1 MATNIP
7 GSWNV
12 ELDGKPDFARA
23 IERIYAWFEQAIIDR
38 PPIRF
43 SMHNAEYSQSLAT
56 AGRSWTSLEDRWGD
70 TEFQVDSF
78 VQSIRDT
85 QFLAETFPVF
95 WPNLGPGVYAAFHGT
110 KLIFGEVTSWTV
122 PQVRSWSDIASIRFD
137 TASPYYRKIDELIAL
152 ALERCPGQFLV
163 GYTDLH
169 GGLDCVADWR
179 DPQKLCLDT
188 IDAPERVHE
197 LVALAEAHFLDV
209 YDHYDT
215 ILKAHRQPSITW
227 MGIPSFGRMHIPSC
241 DFAALVSPRVI
252 EEFYLPTLHKEVCA
266 MTHNIYHLDGK
277 GTLRHLDLILEV
289 PQIQAIQWVQ
299 GMGKDMPIL
308 QWMPLL
314 KRIQAAGKSVVVDL
328 ALEELEEFIA
338 GMEPEGLYLCIAAE
352 PDLQPEII
360 KRVERW

>member
-12 ELDGKPDFARA
+12 ELDGKPDFDRA
-23 IERIYAWFEQAIIDR
+23 IKRIYAWFEQAIIDR

-43 SMHNAEYSQSLAT
+43 SMHNAEYSQSVAT
-56 AGRSWTSLEDRWGD
+56 AERSWASLEDRWFD
-70 TEFQVDSF
+70 AEFQVESF
-78 VQSIRDT
+78 VQSIRGT
-85 QFLAETFPVF
+85 LFLAETFPVF

-122 PQVRSWSDIASIRFD
+122 PQVRFWSDIASIRFD
-137 TASPYYRKIDELIAL
+137 TASPYYRKIDELTAL

-179 DPQKLCLDT
+179 DPQQLCLDT
-188 IDAPERVHE
+188 VDAPERVEE
-197 LVALAEAHFLDV
+197 LVGLAEAHFLEV

-252 EEFYLPTLHKEVCA
+252 EEFYLPTLRKEVCA

-277 GTLRHLDLILEV
+277 GTLRHLDRILEV
-289 PQIQAIQWVQ
+289 PQILAIQWVQ

-314 KRIQAAGKSVVVDL
+314 RRIQAAGKSVVVDL
-328 ALEELEEFIA
+328 ALDELEEFIA

-360 KRVERW
+360 QRVERW